1 MVSARQAKRL
11 EAQRQLIQHIDSKIP
26 NFTDLFDER
35 TFYISFSFLCV
46 FLIIIAIFLSYCC
59 NVTIHDAEELARQ
72 REHRKRQKQKKL
84 AEKLLKKKIAKYEEI
99 NGKPMDP
106 EKIAKLDSFLKKF
119 DEEEKNQSEIE
130 DLKGE

>member
-26 NFTDLFDER
+26 NFTDIFDER
-35 TFYISFSFLCV
+35 TFYISFGCFCV
-46 FLIIIAIFLSYCC
+46 LLIIVAIFLSYCC

-72 REHRKRQKQKKL
+72 REQRRRQKQKKL
-84 AEKLLKKKIAKYEEI
+84 AEKLLKKKIAKYEEV

-106 EKIAKLDSFLKKF
+106 EKVAKLEAFLKKF
-119 DEEEKNQSEIE
+119 DEEAKNESENE